1 MKHAHSLAAVL
12 VWILLVPP
20 AVDSNGIRYIDRTAP
35 LAEWQRGTKVFDSSD
50 DCEAER
56 KKLVAIAES
65 HRADPASQTDYELR
79 RLDATLDGLQCVSTD
94 DPRLQTK

>member
-1 MKHAHSLAAVL
+1 MIA
-12 VWILLVPP
+12 WILLVPP

-35 LAEWQRGTKVFDSSD
+35 LSEWQRGTKVFDSTN
-50 DCEAER
+50 DCEEER

-65 HRADPASQTDYELR
+65 HRADPGNLSDYELR

-94 DPRLQTK
+94 DPRLQLK